1 MWHLVLSTPMHHILA
16 PTLRRGDGDPGPR
29 VLGKAHG
36 SSLVAP
42 PSVGRGW
49 REDPGDP
56 PLPQII
62 YLRRFKDLRT
72 LSLSGN
78 PVAEAEDYR
87 TFICAYLPD
96 LVYLDF
102 RHIDDHMV
110 AWPSC
115 VQLRGSACR
124 PRRLGRGASTG
135 GVQGGPPRGAF
146 TAPVTVVPPP
156 TSRPPS
162 AFLGEQVGG
171 PSEGGRLAGSAA
183 QGRVRTRLHAM
194 TAHGSALWAE
204 GTGPRERPP
213 TAGVLSGELG
223 PVVWQQGREEA
234 PLPSALPSLV

>member
-1 MWHLVLSTPMHHILA
+1 MWHSVLSTPMHHIPA

-42 PSVGRGW
+42 PSAGRGR

-102 RHIDDHMV
+102 QRIDDHMV

-115 VQLRGSACR
+115 IQLRGSACR
-124 PRRLGRGASTG
+124 PRVWGGARPQEERRAALLAVPLLPPSLSCHL
-135 GVQGGPPRGAF
+135 PPRGRRLLF
-146 TAPVTVVPPP
+146 WVNK
-156 TSRPPS
+156 S
-162 AFLGEQVGG
+162 GDQV
-171 PSEGGRLAGSAA
+171 
-183 QGRVRTRLHAM
+183 RV
-194 TAHGSALWAE
+194 GD
-204 GTGPRERPP
+204 
-213 TAGVLSGELG
+213 
-223 PVVWQQGREEA
+223 
-234 PLPSALPSLV
+234 